1 MRWCKNC
8 GKVSSGW
15 PARCRYC
22 SVGLDGRLCPRGHV
36 NPTDPRISFCGECG
50 QPLERKCGAGFSS
63 TPYLLALGVLTS
75 MSLLFVLTT
84 LVFKENPAMTALV
97 ALLILIF
104 GLRLVFQILPPAAKS
119 FAQEAVNL
127 FLRLVFGT
135 GNKG

>member
-8 GKVSSGW
+8 GKVNSGW

-22 SVGLDGRLCPRGHV
+22 SVGLDGRLCTRGHV
-36 NPTDPRISFCGECG
+36 NPTDLRLSFCGECG
-50 QPLERKCGAGFSS
+50 QPLDRKSGAGFSS
-63 TPYLLALGVLTS
+63 APYLLAAAAFASTT
-75 MSLLFVLTT
+75 LLSGLMT
-84 LVFKENPAMTALV
+84 LVFKENPSMAALV

-119 FAQEAVNL
+119 IAREAVNL
-127 FLRLVFGT
+127 FLRVILGT